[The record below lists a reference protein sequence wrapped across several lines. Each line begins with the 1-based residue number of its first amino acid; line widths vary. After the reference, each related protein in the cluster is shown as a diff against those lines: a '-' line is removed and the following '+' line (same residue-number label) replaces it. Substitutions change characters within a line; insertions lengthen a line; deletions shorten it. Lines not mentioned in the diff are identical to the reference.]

1 MAKARQRIHWTVA
14 ATAVGPVLIA
24 ATEKGVCRLAF
35 HEGRADLA
43 RCFPEAELIEGGDE
57 FPSLAKKVIGAVEN
71 PALTGEIPLDLAGTE
86 FQNAVWSALRAIPS
100 GETRTYAQIAAA
112 AGRPTAVR
120 AAGSA
125 NGANP
130 VAVLVP
136 CHRVVR
142 SDGSLGGYAY
152 GPEIKRALLER
163 EGAFALV

>member
-1 MAKARQRIHWTVA
+1 MAKAKRTINWTVAQTSLGPVLVA
-14 ATAVGPVLIA
+14 ATAQ
-24 ATEKGVCRLAF
+24 GVCRLAF
-35 HEGRADLA
+35 DEGPSDLA
-43 RCFPEAELIEGGDE
+43 RHYPDAELVEGGDG
-57 FPSLAKKVIGAVEN
+57 FPSLAQQVVRAIEDPSLAG
-71 PALTGEIPLDLAGTE
+71 GIPLDLAGTV
-86 FQNAVWSALRAIPS
+86 FQQAVWAALRAIPS

-112 AGRPTAVR
+112 AGRPSAVR

-152 GPEIKRALLER
+152 GPEIKRALLQR